1 MGRKEEAK
9 KSIRKLRSSY
19 MTTVV
24 STALV
29 LFLLGLL
36 GLLILNAKSLGDYV
50 KENLGFSVILD
61 EGTREADIIQIQR
74 SFDATGFVKE
84 TNYITPE
91 EAARD
96 LQEELGENFLEF
108 LGFNPLKPSIDIKL
122 LASYANPDSIA
133 MIEQTFL
140 AYPQVKEVFYQE
152 SLVHLVNDNVEKISL
167 IILIFSSF
175 LFFIS
180 IALFNNT
187 IRLLVYSK
195 RFIIK
200 TMQLVGATRGYIQ
213 KPFMVKGVTNGLA
226 GAFIANL
233 MFLMLIFVAQK
244 QIPDLIIFT
253 TNQIVGGLMVF
264 IFAMG
269 VLMAW
274 FSTLFA
280 VNKYLRS
287 DQDALYY

>member
-1 MGRKEEAK
+1 
-9 KSIRKLRSSY
+9 

-50 KENLGFSVILD
+50 KENLGFSVILAD
-61 EGTREADIIQIQR
+61 GTREADIVQIQR
-74 SFDATGFVKE
+74 SFDAAGFVKE

-91 EAARD
+91 QAARD
-96 LQEELGENFLEF
+96 LQEELGENFLDF

-122 LASYANPDSIA
+122 VASYANPDSIA
-133 MIEQTFL
+133 MIEQIFL
-140 AYPQVKEVFYQE
+140 EYPQVQEVFYQE
-152 SLVHLVNDNVEKISL
+152 SLVNLVNENVRKISMIML
-167 IILIFSSF
+167 VFSGF

-200 TMQLVGATRGYIQ
+200 TMQLVGATRSYILR
-213 KPFMVKGVTNGLA
+213 PFLIKGITNGLA
-226 GAFIANL
+226 GAFIASL
-233 MFLMLIFVAQK
+233 MFLLVVYVAQK
-244 QIPDLIIFT
+244 QAPDLIVFT
-253 TNQIVGGLMVF
+253 SREIVGGMMLF

-269 VLMAW
+269 VVMAW
-274 FSTLFA
+274 FSTWFA
-280 VNKYLRS
+280 VSKYLRS

>member
-122 LASYANPDSIA
+122 VASYANPDSIA

-244 QIPDLIIFT
+244 QVPDLIIFT

>member
-1 MGRKEEAK
+1 MGRKENTK
-9 KSIRKLRSSY
+9 NSLRKLRSSY

-36 GLLILNAKSLGDYV
+36 GLLILNANSLGDYV
-50 KENLGFSVILD
+50 KENLGFSVILN

-74 SFDATGFVKE
+74 SFDAAGFVKE

-96 LQEELGENFLEF
+96 LQEELGENFLDF

-122 LASYANPDSIA
+122 VASYANPDSIA
-133 MIEQTFL
+133 MIEQVFL
-140 AYPQVKEVFYQE
+140 EYPQVQEVFYQE
-152 SLVHLVNDNVEKISL
+152 SLVNLVNENVQKISL
-167 IILIFSSF
+167 IMLVFSGF

-200 TMQLVGATRGYIQ
+200 TMQLVGATRSYILR
-213 KPFMVKGVTNGLA
+213 PFLIKGITNGLA
-226 GAFIANL
+226 GAFIASL
-233 MFLMLIFVAQK
+233 MFLVVVYVAQK
-244 QIPDLIIFT
+244 QVPDLIVFT
-253 TNQIVGGLMVF
+253 TREIVGGLMLF
-264 IFAMG
+264 IFLMG
-269 VLMAW
+269 ALMAW
-274 FSTLFA
+274 FSTWFA
-280 VNKYLRS
+280 VRKYLRS

>member
-1 MGRKEEAK
+1 MGRKENTRN
-9 KSIRKLRSSY
+9 SLRKLRSSY

-50 KENLGFSVILD
+50 KENLGFSVILAD
-61 EGTREADIIQIQR
+61 GTREADIIQIQR
-74 SFDATGFVKE
+74 SFDAAGFVKE

-91 EAARD
+91 QAARD
-96 LQEELGENFLEF
+96 LQEELGENFLDF

-122 LASYANPDSIA
+122 VASYANPDSIA
-133 MIEQTFL
+133 MIEQIFL
-140 AYPQVKEVFYQE
+140 EYPQVQEVFYQE
-152 SLVHLVNDNVEKISL
+152 SLVNLVNENVRKISV
-167 IILIFSSF
+167 IMLIFSGF

-200 TMQLVGATRGYIQ
+200 TMQLVGATRSYILR
-213 KPFMVKGVTNGLA
+213 PFLIKGITNGLA
-226 GAFIANL
+226 GAFIASL
-233 MFLMLIFVAQK
+233 MFLSVVYVAQK
-244 QIPDLIIFT
+244 QAPDLIVFT
-253 TNQIVGGLMVF
+253 SREIVGSMMLF
-264 IFAMG
+264 IFLMG
-269 VLMAW
+269 ALMAW
-274 FSTLFA
+274 LSTWFA
-280 VNKYLRS
+280 VSKYLRS

>member
-1 MGRKEEAK
+1 
-9 KSIRKLRSSY
+9 

-50 KENLGFSVILD
+50 KENLGFSVILAD
-61 EGTREADIIQIQR
+61 GTREADIIQIQR
-74 SFDATGFVKE
+74 SFDAAGFVKE

-91 EAARD
+91 QAAMD
-96 LQEELGENFLEF
+96 LQEELGENFLDF

-122 LASYANPDSIA
+122 VASYANPDSIA
-133 MIEQTFL
+133 MIEQVFL
-140 AYPQVKEVFYQE
+140 EYPQVQEVFYQE
-152 SLVHLVNDNVEKISL
+152 SLVNLVNENVRKISMIML
-167 IILIFSSF
+167 VFSGF

-200 TMQLVGATRGYIQ
+200 TMQLVGATRSYILR
-213 KPFMVKGVTNGLA
+213 PFVIKGITNGLA

-233 MFLMLIFVAQK
+233 MFLLVVYVAQK
-244 QIPDLIIFT
+244 QAPDLIVFT
-253 TNQIVGGLMVF
+253 SREIVGGIMLF
-264 IFAMG
+264 IFVMG
-269 VLMAW
+269 VVMAW
-274 FSTLFA
+274 LSTWFA

>member
-1 MGRKEEAK
+1 MGRKEDRK
-9 KSIRKLRSSY
+9 NSMRKLRSSY
-19 MTTVV
+19 MTSVV
-24 STALV
+24 STSLV

-36 GLLILNAKSLGDYV
+36 GLLILNAKSLGDFV
-50 KENLGFSVILD
+50 KENLGFSVILE

-74 SFDATGFVKE
+74 SFDATDFVKE
-84 TNYITPE
+84 TNYVTPE
-91 EAARD
+91 QAALD

-122 LASYANPDSIA
+122 VASYANPDSIA
-133 MIEQTFL
+133 MIERTFL
-140 AYPQVKEVFYQE
+140 EYPQVNEVFYQE
-152 SLVHLVNDNVEKISL
+152 SLVHIVNENVRKISL
-167 IILIFSSF
+167 IMLVFSAF

-200 TMQLVGATRGYIQ
+200 TMQLVGATRPYIL
-213 KPFMVKGVTNGLA
+213 KPFLAKGVSNGIA
-226 GAFIANL
+226 GAFIASI
-233 MFLMLIFVAQK
+233 MFLLVVFFAQK
-244 QIPDLIIFT
+244 QMPELIVFT
-253 TNQIVGGLMVF
+253 TKEIVGGIMLF

-269 VLMAW
+269 ILMAL
-274 FSTLFA
+274 FSTFFA

-287 DQDALYY
+287 DEDALYY

>member
-1 MGRKEEAK
+1 
-9 KSIRKLRSSY
+9 

-36 GLLILNAKSLGDYV
+36 GLLILNARSLGDFV
-50 KENLGFSVILD
+50 KENLGFSVILE

-74 SFDATGFVKE
+74 SFDASGFVKE

-91 EAARD
+91 QAAQD

-122 LASYANPDSIA
+122 VASYANPDSIA
-133 MIEQTFL
+133 MIEKVFL
-140 AYPQVKEVFYQE
+140 EFPQVKEVFYQE
-152 SLVHLVNDNVEKISL
+152 SLVNLVNENVEKISL
-167 IILIFSSF
+167 IMLVFSSF

-200 TMQLVGATRGYIQ
+200 TMQLVGATRPDIL
-213 KPFMVKGVTNGLA
+213 KPFMAKGISNGLA
-226 GAFIANL
+226 GAFIASI
-233 MFLMLIFVAQK
+233 MFLIVVYIAQ
-244 QIPDLIIFT
+244 QQMPDLIVFT
-253 TNQIVGGLMVF
+253 TKEIVGGLMVF

-269 VLMAW
+269 ALMAW
-274 FSTLFA
+274 FSTWFA
-280 VNKYLRS
+280 VNKFLRS

>member
-1 MGRKEEAK
+1 MARKADK
-9 KSIRKLRSSY
+9 INSSRKLRSSY
-19 MTTVV
+19 MTSVV

-36 GLLILNAKSLGDYV
+36 GLLIINAKSLGDFV
-50 KENLGFSVILD
+50 KENLGFSVILE
-61 EGTREADIIQIQR
+61 EGTREADIVQIQR

-91 EAARD
+91 QAVED
-96 LQEELGENFLEF
+96 LQEELGENFMEF

-122 LASYANPDSIA
+122 VASYANPDSVA
-133 MIEQTFL
+133 MIERTFL
-140 AYPQVKEVFYQE
+140 EYPQVKEVFYQE
-152 SLVHLVNDNVEKISL
+152 SLVHVVNENVRKISL
-167 IILIFSSF
+167 VMFVFSAF

-200 TMQLVGATRGYIQ
+200 TMQMVGATRPYIL
-213 KPFMVKGVTNGLA
+213 KPFMIKGVTNGLA
-226 GAFIANL
+226 GAFIASI
-233 MFLMLIFVAQK
+233 MFLIVVYIAQRQMPELIV
-244 QIPDLIIFT
+244 FT
-253 TNQIVGGLMVF
+253 TKEVVGGLMLF

>member
-1 MGRKEEAK
+1 
-9 KSIRKLRSSY
+9 

-29 LFLLGLL
+29 LFLFGLL
-36 GLLILNAKSLGDYV
+36 GLLILNARSLGDYV

-74 SFDATGFVKE
+74 SFDAAGFVKE

-91 EAARD
+91 QAAND
-96 LQEELGENFLEF
+96 LQEELGENFLDF

-122 LASYANPDSIA
+122 VASYANPDSIA
-133 MIEQTFL
+133 MIEQVFL
-140 AYPQVKEVFYQE
+140 AYPQVTEVFYQE
-152 SLVHLVNDNVEKISL
+152 SLVNLVNENVQKISFIML
-167 IILIFSSF
+167 VFSAF

-200 TMQLVGATRGYIQ
+200 TMQLVGATRSYILR
-213 KPFMVKGVTNGLA
+213 PFLAKGITNGLV
-226 GAFIANL
+226 GAFIASL
-233 MFLMLIFVAQK
+233 MFLIVIYVAQK
-244 QIPDLIIFT
+244 QVPDLIAFT
-253 TNQIVGGLMVF
+253 TKEIVGGLMIF
-264 IFAMG
+264 IFLMG
-269 VLMAW
+269 GLMAW
-274 FSTLFA
+274 LSTWFA
-280 VNKYLRS
+280 VNKYLRA
-287 DQDALYY
+287 DEDGLYY

>member
-1 MGRKEEAK
+1 MGRKENTK
-9 KSIRKLRSSY
+9 NSLRKLRSSY

-36 GLLILNAKSLGDYV
+36 GLLILNANSLGDYV
-50 KENLGFSVILD
+50 KENLGFSVILN

-74 SFDATGFVKE
+74 SFDAAGFVKE

-96 LQEELGENFLEF
+96 LQEELGENFLDF

-122 LASYANPDSIA
+122 VASYANPDSIA
-133 MIEQTFL
+133 MIEQVFL
-140 AYPQVKEVFYQE
+140 EYPQVQEVFYQE
-152 SLVHLVNDNVEKISL
+152 SLVNLVNENVQKISL
-167 IILIFSSF
+167 IMLIFSGF

-195 RFIIK
+195 RFIIR
-200 TMQLVGATRGYIQ
+200 TMQLVGATRSYILR
-213 KPFMVKGVTNGLA
+213 PFLIKGVTNGLA
-226 GAFIANL
+226 GAFIASL
-233 MFLMLIFVAQK
+233 MFLVVVYVAQK
-244 QIPDLIIFT
+244 QVPDLIVFT
-253 TNQIVGGLMVF
+253 TREIVGGLMLF
-264 IFAMG
+264 IFLMG
-269 VLMAW
+269 ALMAW
-274 FSTLFA
+274 FSTWFA

>member
-1 MGRKEEAK
+1 MGRKENTRN
-9 KSIRKLRSSY
+9 SLRKLRSSY

-50 KENLGFSVILD
+50 KENLGFSVILAD
-61 EGTREADIIQIQR
+61 GTREADIIQIQR
-74 SFDATGFVKE
+74 SFDAAGFVKE

-91 EAARD
+91 QAAMD
-96 LQEELGENFLEF
+96 LQEELGENFLDF

-122 LASYANPDSIA
+122 VASYANPDSIA
-133 MIEQTFL
+133 MIEQIFL
-140 AYPQVKEVFYQE
+140 EYPQVQEVFYQE
-152 SLVHLVNDNVEKISL
+152 SLVNLVNENVRKISMIML
-167 IILIFSSF
+167 VFSGF

-200 TMQLVGATRGYIQ
+200 TMQLVGATRSYILR
-213 KPFMVKGVTNGLA
+213 PFVIKGITNGLA
-226 GAFIANL
+226 GAFIASL
-233 MFLMLIFVAQK
+233 MFLLVVYVAQK
-244 QIPDLIIFT
+244 QAPDLIVFT
-253 TNQIVGGLMVF
+253 SREIVGGIMLF
-264 IFAMG
+264 IFVMG
-269 VLMAW
+269 VVMAW
-274 FSTLFA
+274 LSTWFA
-280 VNKYLRS
+280 VSKYLRS